1 MKYVFLF
8 FLSLSLHA
16 ADKNAA
22 LYFSGNCITCH
33 HITKTISA
41 PSITEVKKR
50 YLSAFSKKEDFVH
63 YMSVWVYKPNE
74 ETSLMHDAIA
84 KHELMPELAYDIDT
98 LKIIAEYI
106 YETDFKTFKTH
117 LQP

>member
-1 MKYVFLF
+1 MKYILFLL
-8 FLSLSLHA
+8 LSLTLY

-41 PSITEVKKR
+41 PSIIEVKKR

-63 YMSVWVYKPNE
+63 YMSTWVLKPKAE
-74 ETSLMHDAIA
+74 SSLMHDAIA
-84 KHELMPELAYDIDT
+84 KHELMPELAYDVQT
-98 LKIIAEYI
+98 LEIISAYI
-106 YETDFKTFKTH
+106 YETDFNLLCHQESF
-117 LQP
+117 